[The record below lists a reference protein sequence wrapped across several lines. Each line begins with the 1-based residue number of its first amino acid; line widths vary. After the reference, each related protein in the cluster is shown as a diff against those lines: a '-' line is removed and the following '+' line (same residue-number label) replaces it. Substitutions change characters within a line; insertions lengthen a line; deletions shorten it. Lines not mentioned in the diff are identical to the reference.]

1 MKFQVGDIV
10 RYLNAVGGGSIIK
23 IINSNLVEITD
34 ESGFNIPVRVE
45 ELILIERPAETQ
57 TNGTINTSQVTE
69 SEQQVPTEEI
79 EGNDNPHL
87 FIAFVRNQY
96 ETKKFDTYIIN
107 DSNFNI
113 LFVLSQMEETTL
125 NRITSGNLDANT
137 KEFVCSISIDEIQK
151 YETLHFTAVCYKMKK
166 FNKQKAIDCTIPI
179 HSVKFY
185 KPGVFT
191 INDFFDEDAY
201 VIDFYNAIE
210 LKHNEEEQKQSNIQI
225 DEIKKTIEQK
235 DNNKIISK
243 SPTPKPEKIKE
254 VDLHIHELVDDTSG
268 MLPSQMLDLQLKTFE
283 EKLAEAIKE
292 HCEKVVFIHGVGNG
306 ILKAK
311 IRGRLDRDY
320 PQFFYQDADY
330 QKYKVGATLVYLHK
344 VYK

>member
-10 RYLNAVGGGSIIK
+10 RYLNAVGGGTIIK
-23 IINSNLVEITD
+23 IINSNIVEITD
-34 ESGFNIPVRVE
+34 EFGFNMPVRSE
-45 ELILIERPAETQ
+45 ELILIERPAEEQ
-57 TNGTINTSQVTE
+57 TNKNSNNLQEI
-69 SEQQVPTEEI
+69 EQQTPIEEI

-107 DSNFNI
+107 DSNFSI
-113 LFVLSQMEETTL
+113 LFVLSQIEDTSL
-125 NRITSGNLDANT
+125 SRIATGNLDANT
-137 KEFVCSISIDEIQK
+137 KEFICSISIDEIEK
-151 YETLHFTAVCYKMKK
+151 YDTLHFSAICYKMKK
-166 FNKQKAIDCTIPI
+166 YTKQKNIDCIIHT

-185 KPGVFT
+185 KPGVFVV
-191 INDFFDEDAY
+191 NDFFDEDAY
-201 VIDFYNAIE
+201 VIDFYNAAE
-210 LKHNEEEQKQSNIQI
+210 LNHKEEEIKLRNLQI
-225 DEIKKTIEQK
+225 NEIKKIVDQK
-235 DNNKIISK
+235 DNITNNQPIS
-243 SPTPKPEKIKE
+243 KPEKTKE
-254 VDLHIHELVDDTSG
+254 VDLHIHELVDDTTG

-283 EKLAEAIKE
+283 KKLSEAIQE
-292 HCEKVVFIHGVGNG
+292 QCEKIVFIHGVGNG

-344 VYK
+344 IYK